1 MSLLY
6 SPPIKKD
13 GKIGSLFDLNSRMKR
28 LPALLVFL
36 LFVHPMTGIDQCPA
50 DLFREGARMEDIH
63 IHLKSTRCTYPAEAF
78 LTFGNFS
85 LSLGNLTEAKWALA
99 VAEQKRIP
107 PETPDFYRSILLK
120 GGIFL
125 AETRYED
132 AIHLLCPF
140 ILEKKNLQK
149 IPDTTAARFHTM
161 LIRAYFIRA
170 GKKEDNNT
178 RYLEKLY
185 QSRYGKSGF

>member
-1 MSLLY
+1 
-6 SPPIKKD
+6 
-13 GKIGSLFDLNSRMKR
+13 
-28 LPALLVFL
+28 
-36 LFVHPMTGIDQCPA
+36 
-50 DLFREGARMEDIH
+50 MEDIH
-63 IHLKSTRCTYPAEAF
+63 FHLKSTRCTYPAEAF

-85 LSLGNLTEAKWALA
+85 LSMGNLTEAKWALA

-120 GGIFL
+120 ADIFL

-132 AIHLLCPF
+132 AIHLLSPF
-140 ILEKKNLQK
+140 ILEQKNAQK
-149 IPDTTAARFHTM
+149 IPDATAASLHNM

-170 GKKEDNNT
+170 GKKEDKNT

-185 QSRYGKSGF
+185 RSRYGKSGF